1 MSIEKIYSKRRQ
13 IRAAWDQA
21 NIPSAE
27 LIKDLLKRTLNIAPS
42 KQNLFP
48 FKIHAFGPNDSEEKK
63 IIGQI
68 CSLWKTGSVNHWDD
82 QSKNGD
88 FKSADGELNVKDF
101 VYDEIGNDR
110 RNAPWVLVFEQRL
123 AKENNFVR
131 EHHKLH
137 QDGYRFTQTD
147 PKRFR
152 GLCNTKLTCIEIGMY
167 LQTLAGLCLENNLNI
182 SYIRTFPEWQWREDH
197 YYKESNKSGG
207 LDWSSLP
214 QITETPLMIAQIGY
228 VADVDDYFKSNSLDP
243 NQIHWENKS
252 DISEIIKF
260 KNQENK

>member
-1 MSIEKIYSKRRQ
+1 VIEEIFSKRRQ
-13 IRAAWDQA
+13 IRAAWDQKKL
-21 NIPSAE
+21 PSKE
-27 LIKDLLKRTLNIAPS
+27 LIHNLLERTLNIAPS

-48 FKIHAFGPNDSEEKK
+48 FKIHAFGPDDPEEKK

-82 QSKNGD
+82 ESKNGN
-88 FKSADGELNVKDF
+88 FKSEYGYLNVKDYVF
-101 VYDEIGNDR
+101 DERGNDR

-123 AKENNFVR
+123 ANENNFVR
-131 EHHKLH
+131 EHHELH
-137 QDGYRFTQTD
+137 QDGHRFTQTD

-182 SYIRTFPEWQWREDH
+182 SYIRTFPEWQWDEDH
-197 YYKESNKSGG
+197 YHKESNKSGG

-214 QITETPLMIAQIGY
+214 QITEAPLMIAQIGY
-228 VADVDDYFKSNSLDP
+228 VADVDDFFKSNSLDP
-243 NQIHWENKS
+243 NEIHWENKP
-252 DISEIIKF
+252 DINEIVKF
-260 KNQENK
+260 KNLGNK